1 MGNYPGNLKY
11 TKDHEWARAEGAR
24 YVIGI
29 TDHAQAELGEVVFVD
44 LPEVGR
50 QVTAG
55 KPFGAAEST
64 KAASDLFAPLNGKV
78 TRVNEAL
85 KGDPSPLNSDPYG
98 AGWLIELEPTDG
110 DTSHLMDADSYVK
123 LLG

>member
-1 MGNYPGNLKY
+1 MGNYPGSLKY
-11 TKDHEWARAEGAR
+11 TKDHEWARAEGSR

-44 LPEVGR
+44 LPEVGK

-64 KAASDLFAPLNGKV
+64 KAASDLFAPVTGKV
-78 TRVNEAL
+78 VKANEAL
-85 KGDPSPLNSDPYG
+85 KADPSALNSDPYG
-98 AGWLIELEPTDG
+98 AGWLVELEPTDG